1 MYKLNMLTPKLLPV
15 FCEVQIKLDNLY
27 FYKSGNPSWKVN
39 VSLGLSILT
48 VHSSTESESI

>member
-1 MYKLNMLTPKLLPV
+1 MYELNILTLKLLPI

-27 FYKSGNPSWKVN
+27 FHKSGNPSWKVN
-39 VSLGLSILT
+39 VSLGLSSLI